1 MKRHLLLITFL
12 CLNLFLHAQVIKTIN
27 ITAGGLS
34 SGIDERAKYN
44 ITHLTVTGTIDARD
58 FRIMRDSLP
67 NLIVVDLS
75 GSRIVAYSTKG
86 YDGTNISKIIDL
98 NTGTETDSIVSNCGG
113 GYKYANDEVPIFAF
127 RANKELKSIVLPFY
141 VLGIS
146 DEAFMACSDLVFIT
160 IPENISIIGDRAF
173 RECSSLKTIIV
184 KSKIPVDLSRKT
196 DVFKE
201 VNKNTCTL
209 LVPVGS
215 KGKYEAAA
223 GWKDFKK
230 IAETK

>member
-127 RANKELKSIVLPFY
+127 RANKELVSVVLP
-141 VLGIS
+141 LGVTAIGG
-146 DEAFMACSDLVFIT
+146 EAFMACCKLASIT
-160 IPENISIIGDRAF
+160 IPGNISIIGNRAF
-173 RECSSLKTIIV
+173 GECNALKTILIR
-184 KSKIPVDLSRKT
+184 SAIPVDLGEKT
-196 DVFKE
+196 DIFKG
-201 VNKNTCTL
+201 VNKIVCTL
-209 LVPVGS
+209 FVPTGS

-230 IAETK
+230 IVETK